1 MSKIKNLNV
10 LYYITEDRRHTREYG
25 GKPFYINYPLSSNET
40 KINQSLVKSI
50 LEKDQIDT
58 SIIYDYRY

>member
-25 GKPFYINYPLSSNET
+25 GKPFYINYP
-40 KINQSLVKSI
+40 
-50 LEKDQIDT
+50 
-58 SIIYDYRY
+58 